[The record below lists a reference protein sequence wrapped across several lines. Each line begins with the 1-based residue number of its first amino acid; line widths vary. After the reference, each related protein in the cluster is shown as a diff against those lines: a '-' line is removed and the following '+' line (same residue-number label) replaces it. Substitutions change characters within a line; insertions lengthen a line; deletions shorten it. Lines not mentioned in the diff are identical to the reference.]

1 MAYKTM
7 KKLIENQNNKLHNGT
22 VTKEEYA
29 IFKASSMDKLDTF
42 LACNRLTTAQYEELV
57 GMLAE

>member
-29 IFKASSMDKLDTF
+29 LFKTSTMDKLDTF
-42 LACNRLTTAQYEELV
+42 LTCNRLTTAQYEELV
-57 GMLAE
+57 GMLV

>member
-1 MAYKTM
+1 MAYKAM

-29 IFKASSMDKLDTF
+29 LFKTSSMNKLDTF
-42 LACNRLTTAQYEELV
+42 LACDRLTATQYEELV

>member
-7 KKLIENQNNKLHNGT
+7 KRLIENQNNKLHNGT

-29 IFKASSMDKLDTF
+29 LFKTSTMDKLDTF

-57 GMLAE
+57 GMMK